1 MRLKTFSAKSM
12 KEVMAQV
19 RAAMGPDA
27 IIVSMEHGKAGEGV
41 RVTAASDSQ
50 AAPPRETGL
59 PPGDDLSGPAAPS
72 HATPVAAAFDPAD
85 IKAAIAHHG
94 IPYELADRIL
104 SAAMAFEGASVADS
118 LAHAFEALIGFAPLS
133 LSAPRPLML
142 VGPPGAGKTVS
153 AAKLAAEAV
162 MNGVSLTLI
171 TTDSVK
177 AGGAQQLSH
186 YAGLMEVKAKI
197 AESPDTLAEA
207 AGTPCRSELTVIDS
221 CGINPFD
228 IREIENLVALLKAV
242 DAEPV
247 LVLPAGGDPLEMADI
262 GEVFAQMGARRFI
275 ATRLDTARRYGGVLT
290 AARGGRLALAAL
302 CRSPYI
308 AEHLESPG
316 PVGLARLI
324 AALPS
329 GKLSQR
335 VKERMS

>member
-1 MRLKTFSAKSM
+1 MRLKTFSANSM

-41 RVTAASDSQ
+41 RVTAASDTQ
-50 AAPPRETGL
+50 AAPARETGL
-59 PPGDDLSGPAAPS
+59 PAEGDLPAQQRQERAAPVS
-72 HATPVAAAFDPAD
+72 AAFDPAD
-85 IKAAIAHHG
+85 IKAAISHHG

-104 SAAMAFEGASVADS
+104 AAAMAFEGASVTDS
-118 LAHAFEALIGFAPLS
+118 LAHAFEALTGFAPLS

-162 MNGVSLTLI
+162 LNEISLTLV

-186 YAGLMEVKAKI
+186 YAGLMEIDAKI
-197 AESPDTLAEA
+197 ADSPDALATA
-207 AGTPCRSELTVIDS
+207 VGAPRASELTVIDS

-228 IREIENLVALLKAV
+228 MAEIEMLVALLKAV

-262 GEVFAQMGARRFI
+262 AEVFAQMGARRFI
-275 ATRLDTARRYGGVLT
+275 ATRLDTARRYGGLLT
-290 AARGGRLALAAL
+290 AARGGNLALAAL

-308 AEHLESPG
+308 AEHLETPT
-316 PVGLARLI
+316 PVGMARLI
-324 AALPS
+324 AAMPS
-329 GKLSQR
+329 GRLSQR
-335 VKERMS
+335 VKERIS

>member
-27 IIVSMEHGKAGEGV
+27 IIVSMEHGAAGDGV

-50 AAPPRETGL
+50 VVPPRETGL
-59 PPGDDLSGPAAPS
+59 PYEGDLPDLQAQSAPVS
-72 HATPVAAAFDPAD
+72 ASFDPAD
-85 IKAAIAHHG
+85 IKAAVGHHG

-104 SAAMAFEGASVADS
+104 ATALAFEGASVVDS
-118 LAHAFEALIGFAPLS
+118 LAHACETLIGFAPLS

-142 VGPPGAGKTVS
+142 VGPPGVGKTVCT
-153 AAKLAAEAV
+153 AKLAAEAV
-162 MNGVSLTLI
+162 VNGVSLTLV

-186 YAGLMEVKAKI
+186 YAGLMEIEAKI
-197 AESPDTLAEA
+197 ADSPDALESAVGA
-207 AGTPCRSELTVIDS
+207 PRNSELTVIDS

-228 IREIENLVALLKAV
+228 MREIETLVALLKAV

-262 GEVFAQMGARRFI
+262 AGVFAQMGARRFI
-275 ATRLDTARRYGGVLT
+275 ATRLDTARRHGGLLT
-290 AARGGRLALAAL
+290 AARGGNLALAAQ

-308 AEHLESPG
+308 AEHLETPT

-324 AALPS
+324 ATLPS